1 MDDLREEKTSGEQTE
16 NRGRI
21 GRFFK
26 GLIVLCLTLLV
37 VLGAVAVALLGE
49 GKYLNRIRGWLVYGT
64 NTAENLYSFA
74 ADPYNRYGRMGEY
87 LVVLSQNH
95 FQILESDGSAVFSQE
110 VQLSQP
116 ALSVGEELAVA
127 YDIGGGNLYV
137 FSEDG
142 VLLHSELEEEN
153 GLISARFND
162 SDYLAVITEQ
172 SGYKGVV
179 TVYNEK
185 MEKVFAYRSSSQFLS
200 DAVVSEDCDAV
211 TVVAMGQQE
220 GGFCSQLIRYR
231 LTETQPAGE
240 ATLPLHLT
248 LDMDNMENLCV
259 SVSDNEISFTDEKGE
274 LSGSFTYG
282 GLYLRDYTL
291 TGGDFAALLLNR
303 YRSGSIGTLVSVGTD
318 GKAVAMLDITEEV
331 MDISAAGNYLAVLYN
346 DTMVIYD
353 RTLAQQTVVE
363 DTGYAS
369 HVLMGEDGTALVI
382 GGNTAWRYLP

>member
-1 MDDLREEKTSGEQTE
+1 MDDLREEKNGGEKSE

-26 GLIVLCLTLLV
+26 GLIALCLTLLV

-64 NTAENLYSFA
+64 NTTENLYSFA

-116 ALSVGEELAVA
+116 ALCVGDEMAVA
-127 YDIGGGNLYV
+127 YDIGGENLYV
-137 FSEDG
+137 FSKDSMIF
-142 VLLHSELEEEN
+142 HPELEEGN
-153 GLISARFND
+153 GLISARLND
-162 SDYLAVITEQ
+162 KDYLAVVTEQ

-179 TVYNEK
+179 TVYNGK

-211 TVVAMGQQE
+211 TVVAMGQQD
-220 GGFCSQLIRYR
+220 GNFCSQMIRYR
-231 LTETQPAGE
+231 LTETQSAGE
-240 ATLPLHLT
+240 TVLPLHMT
-248 LDMDNMENLCV
+248 LDMDNIGDYCV
-259 SVSDNEISFTDEKGE
+259 SVSDNEISFTDETGE
-274 LSGSFTYG
+274 LTGDFTYG
-282 GLYLRDYTL
+282 GLYLRHYTL
-291 TGGDFAALLLNR
+291 TGDDFAVLLLNR

-318 GKAVAMLDITEEV
+318 GKAIAMLDITEEV
-331 MDISAAGNYLAVLYN
+331 MDISAAGDHLAVLYN

-353 RTLAQQTVVE
+353 RALEQQTVVE

-369 HVLMGEDGTALVI
+369 HVLMSEDGTAMVI